1 MRQIKLGDEIEI
13 EGIRIGDLVRVIGG
27 KSSYVKA
34 QIYKVVK
41 IYDDGF
47 LGLVNVK
54 VKASYTFCNHEYV
67 KMI

>member
-1 MRQIKLGDEIEI
+1 MRQLKLGDKREI

-54 VKASYTFCNHEYV
+54 VKSSYTFCNREYIE
-67 KMI
+67 MI